1 MPTPPCPPL
10 HHRTSPAR
18 MMPAQTR
25 DPLSAY
31 TASTAAHLSATKS
44 CSATAR
50 HALGTQH
57 GTHASIPQL
66 HLGEGS
72 RGGARP
78 STGLA
83 RGALQPPILPAPPPH
98 QLPDGESCPAAF
110 HQHCLTPPVHDVP
123 IHEWLC
129 PACVRDV
136 AMGQWRGA
144 SSDGYRHESRVGPCF
159 QVASASLPAPRAQNQ
174 LSPDRGRGGVKVPL
188 VEIER
193 QLERSSAPAAVLPSA
208 RVARGAGAHSDWHSG
223 SCWRA
228 VRPSDY
234 NRRSAPN

>member
-83 RGALQPPILPAPPPH
+83 RGALLTTAAPPSSPPRPH
-98 QLPDGESCPAAF
+98 TSCLMGSPARPRSTSIALRRRCTMSRSTNGSVPPAF
-110 HQHCLTPPVHDVP
+110 ATWRWASGAEHQATVTATNRGWGRAFKWLRHRCL
-123 IHEWLC
+123 
-129 PACVRDV
+129 
-136 AMGQWRGA
+136 
-144 SSDGYRHESRVGPCF
+144 
-159 QVASASLPAPRAQNQ
+159 PRA
-174 LSPDRGRGGVKVPL
+174 RRT
-188 VEIER
+188 
-193 QLERSSAPAAVLPSA
+193 SSRPIAAA
-208 RVARGAGAHSDWHSG
+208 AA
-223 SCWRA
+223 
-228 VRPSDY
+228 
-234 NRRSAPN
+234 